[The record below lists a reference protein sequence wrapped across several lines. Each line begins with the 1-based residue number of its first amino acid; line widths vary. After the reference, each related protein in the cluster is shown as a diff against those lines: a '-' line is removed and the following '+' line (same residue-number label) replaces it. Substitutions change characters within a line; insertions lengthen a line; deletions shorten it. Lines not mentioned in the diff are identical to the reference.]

1 MINKRVSI
9 AFNLKKA
16 ISFFCSVKYVC
27 LSLFYV
33 LIHSVFDFV
42 YKWFLRYLRFY
53 YSMFQIV
60 VQCYNVSWRTSRG
73 LSAAEY
79 EASLKKIYTVST
91 AESFWSVYHN
101 IPSVGEIQ
109 MRYSYHLMRE
119 ERRPLWEEPYNRAG
133 GTWKIK
139 CHKSDTVRM
148 KTLLNQLYVIIIN
161 SLTFDYLL
169 WQPNLW
175 RELLLAAIGEQ
186 FSEFV
191 EAGDD
196 ICGVS
201 VSVRERDDILQVGSH
216 RNHFKISNCL
226 MNDFTPGM
234 EYG

>member
-1 MINKRVSI
+1 MGLFKMASNPIRVVS
-9 AFNLKKA
+9 N
-16 ISFFCSVKYVC
+16 SSENVEY
-27 LSLFYV
+27 LSQSPALSAQTIDTLHHQESSGVPLNTTWTFW
-33 LIHSVFDFV
+33 LD
-42 YKWFLRYLRFY
+42 K
-53 YSMFQIV
+53 
-60 VQCYNVSWRTSRG
+60 TSRG

-169 WQPNLW
+169 
-175 RELLLAAIGEQ
+175 
-186 FSEFV
+186 
-191 EAGDD
+191 
-196 ICGVS
+196 
-201 VSVRERDDILQVGSH
+201 
-216 RNHFKISNCL
+216 
-226 MNDFTPGM
+226 
-234 EYG
+234 